1 MARTYLNA
9 HLIWPDFLYV
19 LKNMSSK
26 NRQVKVC
33 SISKKLPQKIL
44 AFFFTFSHLE
54 LRSNNFLI
62 HN

>member
-44 AFFFTFSHLE
+44 AFFFYFFSPRIEVEQL
-54 LRSNNFLI
+54 SYT
-62 HN
+62 